1 MRQQFLD
8 TDASYKYRKE
18 LPVNKKMKPTVPE
31 IRISSR
37 QDVHLLVSQE

>member
-1 MRQQFLD
+1 VGSCEQKL
-8 TDASYKYRKE
+8 K
-18 LPVNKKMKPTVPE
+18 LTVPE